1 MAATELDALV
11 VSLRADDS
19 RLKRDLERVHRALA
33 DLDAAAGGTDRA
45 LADLIATGQHTT
57 DLLAATADQAASR
70 MSSAFERFARTGKL
84 SFSDLRDVAV
94 AALNDIVNSAVR
106 AGLDQLFGGGGGGGF
121 GGGGG
126 GSGGLGGFFSGLFGS
141 LFPGRATGGP
151 VAPGRADM
159 VGERGPE
166 LFVPAVS
173 GRVLPSGTQPPA
185 RIVNIAVNVTAPGE
199 PAALRRSAGQIAA
212 GVRRALA
219 RAERNL

>member
-45 LADLIATGQHTT
+45 LADLIAAGQQTT

-126 GSGGLGGFFSGLFGS
+126 GLGGFFSGLFGS
-141 LFPGRATGGP
+141 RFPGRATGGP
-151 VAPGRADM
+151 VAPGRAYM

-185 RIVNIAVNVTAPGE
+185 RVVNIAVNVTAPGE

-212 GVRRALA
+212 GVQRALA

>member
-33 DLDAAAGGTDRA
+33 DLDGAAGGTDRA
-45 LADLIATGQHTT
+45 LADLIAAGQHTT

-126 GSGGLGGFFSGLFGS
+126 GLGGFFSGLFGS

-151 VAPGRADM
+151 VAPGRPYM

-212 GVRRALA
+212 GVQRALV

>member
-45 LADLIATGQHTT
+45 LADLIAAGQQTT

-126 GSGGLGGFFSGLFGS
+126 GLGGFFSGLFGS

-151 VAPGRADM
+151 VAPGRAYM

-212 GVRRALA
+212 GVQRALA

>member
-33 DLDAAAGGTDRA
+33 DLDAATGGTDRA
-45 LADLIATGQHTT
+45 LADLIAAGQQTT

-106 AGLDQLFGGGGGGGF
+106 VGLDQLFGGGGGGGF
-121 GGGGG
+121 GGGG
-126 GSGGLGGFFSGLFGS
+126 GGLGGFFSGLFGS

-151 VAPGRADM
+151 VAPGRAYM

-185 RIVNIAVNVTAPGE
+185 RVVNIAVNVTAPGE

-212 GVRRALA
+212 GVQRALA

>member
-33 DLDAAAGGTDRA
+33 DLDAATGGTDRA
-45 LADLIATGQHTT
+45 LADLIAAGQQTT

-126 GSGGLGGFFSGLFGS
+126 GLGGFFSGLFGS

-151 VAPGRADM
+151 VAPGRAYM

-185 RIVNIAVNVTAPGE
+185 RVVNIAVNVTAPGE

-212 GVRRALA
+212 GVQRALA

>member
-45 LADLIATGQHTT
+45 LADLIAAGQQTT

-126 GSGGLGGFFSGLFGS
+126 GLGGFFSGLFGS

-151 VAPGRADM
+151 VAPGRAYM

-185 RIVNIAVNVTAPGE
+185 RVVNIAVNVTAPGE

-212 GVRRALA
+212 GVQRALA

>member
-19 RLKRDLERVHRALA
+19 RLKRDLDRVHRALA

-45 LADLIATGQHTT
+45 LADLIAAGQHTT

-106 AGLDQLFGGGGGGGF
+106 AGLDQLFGGGGGLGDGG
-121 GGGGG
+121 
-126 GSGGLGGFFSGLFGS
+126 GGLGGFFSGLFGS

-151 VAPGRADM
+151 VAPGRAYM

-212 GVRRALA
+212 GVQRALA

>member
-19 RLKRDLERVHRALA
+19 RLKRDLERVHRTLA
-33 DLDAAAGGTDRA
+33 DLDAAAGGTDRS
-45 LADLIATGQHTT
+45 LADLIAAGQQTT
-57 DLLAATADQAASR
+57 DLLATAADQAASR
-70 MSSAFERFARTGKL
+70 MSNAFERFARTGKL

-94 AALNDIVNSAVR
+94 GALNDIVNSAIR
-106 AGLDQLFGGGGGGGF
+106 AGLDQLFGGDGGF
-121 GGGGG
+121 GGGG
-126 GSGGLGGFFSGLFGS
+126 GGLGGFFSGLFGS
-141 LFPGRATGGP
+141 LLPGRAAGGP
-151 VAPGRADM
+151 VAPGRAYM

-212 GVRRALA
+212 GVQRALA